1 MLMKKIITFIF
12 LIITICST
20 SVFAF
25 EKKAETFVLETTKN
39 AKSIILDSS
48 LNENQKRTKL
58 EKLALDAVDVA
69 GLARYTLGEEAKN
82 LSDKQISE
90 FVSTFKIFFSKN
102 ISHKLKDY
110 SDQDVKVI
118 GSKKISENYVLVD
131 SKIVS
136 TKDKQEISVEWR
148 VFLIDNKLIIRD
160 LVVEG
165 LSLAKTQR
173 EEFSSIIANKGFA
186 ALIQILK
193 EYISKN

>member
-1 MLMKKIITFIF
+1 MKKIIIFLF

-102 ISHKLKDY
+102 ISNKLKDY
-110 SDQDVKVI
+110 SDQNVKVV

-136 TKDKQEISVEWR
+136 AKDKQEISVEWR

-165 LSLAKTQR
+165 LSLARTQR
-173 EEFSSIIANKGFA
+173 EEFSSVIANKGFA
-186 ALIQILK
+186 ALIQSLK

>member
-1 MLMKKIITFIF
+1 MKKIITFLF
-12 LIITICST
+12 LAIVISST

-25 EKKAETFVLETTKN
+25 EKKAETFVLETTKS
-39 AKSIILDSS
+39 AKSIILDSG

-82 LSDKQISE
+82 LSDKQISD

-102 ISHKLKDY
+102 ISHRLKDY
-110 SDQDVKVI
+110 SDQDVRVV

-136 TKDKQEISVEWR
+136 IKDRQEISVEWR
-148 VFLIDNKLIIRD
+148 VFLVDNKLIIRD

-186 ALIQILK
+186 VLIQSLK

>member
-1 MLMKKIITFIF
+1 MKKIITFLF

-82 LSDKQISE
+82 LSDKQISD

-102 ISHKLKDY
+102 ISHRLKDY
-110 SDQDVKVI
+110 SDQDVRII

-136 TKDKQEISVEWR
+136 IKDKQEISVEWR
-148 VFLIDNKLIIRD
+148 VFLIDSKLIIRD

-165 LSLAKTQR
+165 LSLARTQR

-186 ALIQILK
+186 ALIQSLK

>member
-1 MLMKKIITFIF
+1 MKKIITFLF

-82 LSDKQISE
+82 LSDKQISD

-102 ISHKLKDY
+102 ISHRLKDY
-110 SDQDVKVI
+110 SDQDVRII

-136 TKDKQEISVEWR
+136 IKNKQEISVEWR

-165 LSLAKTQR
+165 LSLARTQR

-186 ALIQILK
+186 ALIQSLK

>member
-1 MLMKKIITFIF
+1 MKI
-12 LIITICST
+12 
-20 SVFAF
+20 
-25 EKKAETFVLETTKN
+25 KKG
-39 AKSIILDSS
+39 
-48 LNENQKRTKL
+48 TKL

-82 LSDKQISE
+82 LSDKQISD

-102 ISHKLKDY
+102 ISHRLKDY
-110 SDQDVKVI
+110 SDQDVRII

-136 TKDKQEISVEWR
+136 IKDKQEISVEWR
-148 VFLIDNKLIIRD
+148 VFLIDSKLIIRD

-165 LSLAKTQR
+165 LSLARTQR

-186 ALIQILK
+186 ALIQSLK